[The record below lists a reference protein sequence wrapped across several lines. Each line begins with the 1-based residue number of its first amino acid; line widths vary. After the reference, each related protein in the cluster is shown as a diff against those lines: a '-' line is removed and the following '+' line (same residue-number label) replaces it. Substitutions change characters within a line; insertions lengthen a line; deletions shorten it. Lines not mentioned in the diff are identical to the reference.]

1 MTNIGVNATTTT
13 VMGNTM
19 RMMKEGKNMSHLNI
33 YSQKGCIGCK
43 PCERGSANIGRSA
56 VLWTIGILTA
66 GMGLIILPFFKKCQ
80 YCGHNSFMN
89 RHFGPD
95 PRETPHQDAR
105 YFSGGV
111 A

>member
-1 MTNIGVNATTTT
+1 
-13 VMGNTM
+13 
-19 RMMKEGKNMSHLNI
+19 MSHLNL

-66 GMGLIILPFFKKCQ
+66 GLGLIILPFFKKCQ
-80 YCGHNSFMN
+80 YCGHNTAIN

-95 PRETPHQDAR
+95 PRAVQPAVPPRRTDAA
-105 YFSGGV
+105 YINGG
-111 A
+111 AS